1 MILIFGGTSDSL
13 NIAAALEAAGY
24 NYLLSVATT
33 YGKLLA
39 AKKVNE
45 LSTADRVK
53 LGSVDGSHSSK
64 NYQDSQDCP
73 DSQDYQD
80 SIDYKKSKNTADSK
94 ILEGRLDQKAMKQLI
109 IDKQI
114 KLILDATHPYAI
126 EVSKNAMTVA
136 QEMGLSYI
144 RYERPSL
151 LEAVQGE
158 YVHIVKDIEEACE
171 VANTLGQN
179 VFLGTGSKTL
189 GAFVAGL
196 KDKKIIARVLPTSE
210 VIKECEALGL
220 SPENIVGMKGPFS
233 EEINVALYKHYKIDC
248 MITKE
253 SGVEGGFLEKVEGCI
268 RQGIHVIVIKREQLD
283 YPKVASS
290 IDVLLETLSSTLQEI

>member
-13 NIAAALEAAGY
+13 NIATALEAAGY

-39 AKKVNE
+39 TKKVSE
-45 LSTADRVK
+45 SCPGDY
-53 LGSVDGSHSSK
+53 SK
-64 NYQDSQDCP
+64 V
-73 DSQDYQD
+73 
-80 SIDYKKSKNTADSK
+80 
-94 ILEGRLDQKAMKQLI
+94 LEGRLDQEAMKQLI
-109 IDKQI
+109 SDKQI

-126 EVSKNAMTVA
+126 EVSKNAMAVA

-151 LEAVQGE
+151 LEAVKGD
-158 YVHIVKDIEEACE
+158 YVHIVKDVKEACQ
-171 VANTLGQN
+171 VANTLGKN

-189 GAFVAGL
+189 GAFVEGL
-196 KDKKIIARVLPTSE
+196 KDKKIVARVLPTSE

-233 EEINVALYKHYKIDC
+233 EAINVALYKHYKIDC

-268 RQGIHVIVIKREQLD
+268 HEGIHVIVIKREPLS

-290 IDVLLETLSSTLQEI
+290 IDALLEALSSTLQEV

>member
-13 NIAAALEAAGY
+13 NIATALEAAGY

-39 AKKVNE
+39 TKKVTESYAGDN
-45 LSTADRVK
+45 
-53 LGSVDGSHSSK
+53 SK
-64 NYQDSQDCP
+64 V
-73 DSQDYQD
+73 
-80 SIDYKKSKNTADSK
+80 
-94 ILEGRLDQKAMKQLI
+94 LEGRLDQEAMKQLI

-126 EVSKNAMTVA
+126 EVSQNAMAVA
-136 QEMGLSYI
+136 QEMGVTYI

-151 LEAVQGE
+151 LEAVKGD
-158 YVHIVKDIEEACE
+158 YVHIVKDVKEACQ
-171 VANTLGQN
+171 VANTLGRN

-189 GAFVAGL
+189 GEFVEGL
-196 KDKKIIARVLPTSE
+196 KDKKIVARVLPTSE

-233 EEINVALYKHYKIDC
+233 EAINVALYKHYEIDC

-268 RQGIHVIVIKREQLD
+268 HEGIHVIVIKREPLS

-290 IDVLLETLSSTLQEI
+290 IDALLEALSSTLQEV

>member
-13 NIAAALEAAGY
+13 NIATALEAAGY

-39 AKKVNE
+39 TKKVSE
-45 LSTADRVK
+45 SYAVE
-53 LGSVDGSHSSK
+53 
-64 NYQDSQDCP
+64 
-73 DSQDYQD
+73 
-80 SIDYKKSKNTADSK
+80 DSK
-94 ILEGRLDQKAMKQLI
+94 ILEGRLDQEAMKQLI

-126 EVSKNAMTVA
+126 EVSKNAMAVA

-151 LEAVQGE
+151 LESVQGD
-158 YVHIVKDIEEACE
+158 YVHIVKDVKEACQ

-233 EEINVALYKHYKIDC
+233 EEINVALYKHYEIDC

-253 SGVEGGFLEKVEGCI
+253 SGAEGGFLEKVEACI
-268 RQGIHVIVIKREQLD
+268 HQGIHVVVIKREQLD

-290 IDVLLETLSSTLQEI
+290 IDVLLEALGSMLQEV